1 MEKKQSNKCDPVQ
14 DQALAALA
22 LQMENLRTE
31 AMNIAVEKQ
40 DKALSLAIEQINAVK
55 EELKD
60 PTNFLG
66 RMDTKHGEVAEK
78 IEIAIRNARQALDQ
92 NAFKPADF
100 TATFEGVGRTA
111 PEDYIING
119 IEVQSKFINGI
130 NNNLKH
136 VIEHMDK
143 YDHFGRDGSYYHIPK
158 DTHQSILKILNNEQ
172 VGELNP
178 KTIAAVQDK
187 VRLIEEMSGKSFNDV
202 VQSGDSTY
210 SEVQLF
216 NADGTLEHHKI
227 DLEGVNK
234 SKIEDIRTDD
244 AYRAGLEEAGKAALA
259 GAAVGVTISV
269 ASTIYNKH
277 KEGRNIFKGEYTKQD
292 WAELGFDSGKAA
304 LVGGVSGA
312 AIYGLTNCVG
322 LAAPF
327 AGAIVT
333 ATKGIGSLVMQYKEG
348 EITLDELVDLSLV
361 ISGES
366 AAVSLAAAAG
376 QTLIPIPIVGA
387 MLGSL
392 AGKICCEYFKQADQ
406 KLLAAF
412 ESRMKSFT
420 DSLTAQEKK
429 VLDRIQAKFKKL
441 TNLTEAAFDF
451 DNNYKVLSLSIEL
464 AEEHG
469 VDESKII
476 KSTTALDDFMLA

>member
-14 DQALAALA
+14 DQALGALA

-40 DKALSLAIEQINAVK
+40 DKALSLALEQINAVK

-136 VIEHMDK
+136 VIDHMDK

-322 LAAPF
+322 LAAPL

-392 AGKICCEYFKQADQ
+392 AGKICCEYFKQVDQ
-406 KLLAAF
+406 NLVAAF
-412 ESRMKSFT
+412 ESRMKSFI

-451 DNNYKVLSLSIEL
+451 DNNYKVLSLSVEL
-464 AEEHG
+464 AEAHG

-476 KSTTALDDFMLA
+476 KSTAALDDFMLA